1 MLKGYQLQLIVVLML
16 LIGLTLVA
24 LLLLIY
30 VAGNASPSLVLA
42 PGELTFL
49 YGEALQVATP
59 SAVVIAPTATPT
71 PTPTHTATP
80 VTPSP
85 TSTRTPTVT
94 PTPITPLYTPVSFN
108 SPVTLPVE
116 ASISGIVGHRQ
127 SLPLSCEARTAVD
140 WAAFFGVEISE
151 RQFQRQLPR
160 SDNPDK
166 GFVGDANGDWG
177 QIPPKSYGVHAAPV
191 AGLLQEF
198 GLDAIARYGMSWDDL
213 LIEIAAGRPVIV
225 WVIGHVDPGTGV
237 TYIDHDGQRVIV
249 APYEH
254 TVMVIG
260 YKTIP
265 ESTVTILDRT
275 RIYERSQEKFM
286 RSWSVLGY
294 MAITMG
300 N

>member
-1 MLKGYQLQLIVVLML
+1 LLKDYQLQLIVVLML

-24 LLLLIY
+24 LLLLFY
-30 VAGNASPSLVLA
+30 VVGSASPSLVLA
-42 PGELTFL
+42 PGELTSQS
-49 YGEALQVATP
+49 GEVLRVATP
-59 SAVVIAPTATPT
+59 TAVIIAPSATATST
-71 PTPTHTATP
+71 STHTATP
-80 VTPSP
+80 ITPSP

-108 SPVTLPVE
+108 LPVE

-127 SLPLSCEARTAVD
+127 SLSLSCEARAAAD
-140 WAAFFGVEISE
+140 WAAFFGVEIGE
-151 RQFQRQLPR
+151 RQFQQQLPR

-166 GFVGDANGDWG
+166 GFVGDANDDWG

-198 GLDAIARYGMSWDDL
+198 GLGAIARYGMSWDDL
-213 LIEIAAGRPVIV
+213 LKEIAAGRPVIV

-237 TYIDHDGQRVIV
+237 TYIDHDGQQVIV

-265 ESTVTILDRT
+265 ENTVTILDRT
-275 RIYERSQEKFM
+275 RMYERSWEKFM

-294 MAITMG
+294 MAITLG

>member
-1 MLKGYQLQLIVVLML
+1 MLKDYQLQLIVVLML

-24 LLLLIY
+24 LLLLFY
-30 VAGNASPSLVLA
+30 VVGSASPSLVLA

-49 YGEALQVATP
+49 SGEALQVATP

-71 PTPTHTATP
+71 PTPTLTATP

-108 SPVTLPVE
+108 LPVE

-127 SLPLSCEARTAVD
+127 SLSLSCEARAAAD
-140 WAAFFGVEISE
+140 WAAFFGVEIGE
-151 RQFQRQLPR
+151 RQFQQQLPR

-166 GFVGDANGDWG
+166 GFVGDANDDWG

-198 GLDAIARYGMSWDDL
+198 GLGAIARYGMSWDDL
-213 LIEIAAGRPVIV
+213 LKEIAAGRPVIV

-237 TYIDHDGQRVIV
+237 TYIDHDGQQVIV

-265 ESTVTILDRT
+265 ENTVTILDRT
-275 RIYERSQEKFM
+275 RMYERSWEKFM

-294 MAITMG
+294 MAITLG

>member
-1 MLKGYQLQLIVVLML
+1 MLKGYQLQLTVVLML

-24 LLLLIY
+24 LLLLFY
-30 VAGNASPSLVLA
+30 VAGNTSPSLVLA

-49 YGEALQVATP
+49 SGEALQVATP
-59 SAVVIAPTATPT
+59 SAVVIAPTATAT

-108 SPVTLPVE
+108 SPATLPVE

-140 WAAFFGVEISE
+140 WAAFFGVEINE

-191 AGLLQEF
+191 AGLLREY
-198 GLDAIARYGMSWDDL
+198 GLDAVARYGMSWDDL
-213 LIEIAAGRPVIV
+213 LKEIAAGRPVIV
-225 WVIGHVDPGTGV
+225 WVIGHVDPGPGF
-237 TYIDHDGQRVIV
+237 TYIDHDGQQVIV

-265 ESTVTILDRT
+265 ENTVTILDRT
-275 RIYERSQEKFM
+275 RIYERSWEKFM